1 MKRQH
6 RSLRYTAIVM
16 ASLLIGVVITL
27 AVTASAEADEQLQ
40 HVDDY
45 IATHTTS
52 SNTLNALNALDAL
65 EPETVALSY
74 EEWQEQQA
82 IEEMDVWTLGSY
94 LYGISEADTT
104 RALKIISYEGYG
116 AESPLSYFVACC
128 CFTRL
133 TDENYLWGFCDL
145 YECFGGADAV
155 SYGGQY
161 GAWMDC
167 IEIQDYAYDAL
178 RQCYMDPCYVT
189 SCNGME
195 VPEYYV
201 YAEWTDC
208 GWIYVW

>member
-1 MKRQH
+1 MKR
-6 RSLRYTAIVM
+6 AIKITKFIISGLAAV
-16 ASLLIGVVITL
+16 LIGVVIAA
-27 AVTASAEADEQLQ
+27 AVTTSAEADEQLQ

-52 SNTLNALNALDAL
+52 SNTLNALDTL
-65 EPETVALSY
+65 EPETVELSY
-74 EEWQEQQA
+74 EEWLVENTTNTD
-82 IEEMDVWTLGSY
+82 EMDVWQLGAY
-94 LYGISEADTT
+94 MYGISDMDTT

-128 CFTRL
+128 CLTRL
-133 TDENYLWGFCDL
+133 TDEDYLWGFSDL

-178 RQCYMDPCYVT
+178 RQCYMDPCRVT

-195 VPEYYV
+195 IPEYYV

-208 GWIYVW
+208 GMIYVW